1 MSVLGMMSKCHW
13 ACWLY
18 GIRFKLRSRLRKL
31 CIYQIS
37 DLCISASLR
46 VGEGAVFRRAI
57 GVNVEVVKG
66 YAPCV
71 LDGCVCVLYQGG
83 R

>member
-1 MSVLGMMSKCHW
+1 MSVLGMMSG
-13 ACWLY
+13 ATGTRWLY

-31 CIYQIS
+31 RIYQIS
-37 DLCISASLR
+37 DLCISASLS

-57 GVNVEVVKG
+57 GMNVAVVKG
-66 YAPCV
+66 YTPRV
-71 LDGCVCVLYQGG
+71 LGGCVCVSYQGG